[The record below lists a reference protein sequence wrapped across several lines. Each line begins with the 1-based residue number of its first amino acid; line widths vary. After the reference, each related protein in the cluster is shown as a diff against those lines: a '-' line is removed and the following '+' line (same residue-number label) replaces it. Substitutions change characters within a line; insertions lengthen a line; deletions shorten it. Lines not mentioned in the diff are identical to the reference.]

1 MNVDEWRMR
10 FTKNVSIDQKMDLAI
25 LEGER
30 LKKKIEDEINLT
42 EMLILKMESQNFDI
56 SMHKKKKLAIELIE
70 RTFNSNRRSFKNRSR
85 YIRLSQTKM

>member
-1 MNVDEWRMR
+1 
-10 FTKNVSIDQKMDLAI
+10 MDLAI

-70 RTFNSNRRSFKNRSR
+70 RTLK
-85 YIRLSQTKM
+85 YKQEKL